1 MNLIRR
7 NNQKSGT
14 KSNLAYNK
22 DFTFYKY
29 SNIKEFV
36 KRSFY
41 SKLNNLITFKDILE
55 LFYDDTKDI
64 KPDNEDQENNL
75 GKRKL

>member
-14 KSNLAYNK
+14 KSNLVYNK

-41 SKLNNLITFKDILE
+41 SKLNNLITFKGILE

-64 KPDNEDQENNL
+64 KLDNEDQENNL